1 MKVKELSNYL
11 ESLAPLSY
19 QESYDNCGLLVGS
32 DQMEI
37 TKALVTLDCTEEVVR
52 EAMAQNC
59 NLIIAHHPVIF
70 GGIKKINGKNDVE
83 RTLILAIKE
92 NIAIY
97 AIHTN
102 LDNIKLGV
110 NQKIA
115 ERLGLNQTQ
124 ILVPKSATLQKLVT
138 FVPTSHLTKV
148 QDALFSAG
156 AGQIGNYS
164 ECGFSLSGEGSFKAN
179 EEANPFVGKIGERHQ
194 EVETRLEVVLPSH
207 ISTSL
212 IRILKEVHPYEE
224 VAYDLYSLQNQNPEV
239 GSGLIGEMDKELSE
253 QEFLAYLKKA
263 MELKMIRFTS
273 FNAKKIKKVAIC
285 GGAGSFLLKA
295 AMSQGADAFVSADF
309 KYHEFFD
316 AEKSILIADIGHY
329 ESEKFT
335 KSLLIELIL
344 KKFPTFAVLLSKTD
358 TNPINYYS

>member
-1 MKVKELSNYL
+1 MKVKELSSYL

-37 TKALVTLDCTEEVVR
+37 SQVLITLDCTEEVVQ
-52 EAMAQNC
+52 EAVNTGC
-59 NLIIAHHPVIF
+59 NLIVAHHPVIF
-70 GGIKKINGKNDVE
+70 GGIKKLNGKTDVE
-83 RTLILAIKE
+83 RAIILAIQK

-110 NQKIA
+110 NHKIA

-124 ILVPKSATLQKLVT
+124 ILVPKSASLLKLVT
-138 FVPTSHLTKV
+138 FVPLEHLETV
-148 QDALFSAG
+148 QEALFVAG

-164 ECGFSLSGEGSFKAN
+164 ECAFSLVGEGSFKAN
-179 EEANPFVGKIGERHQ
+179 PGANPFVGSLGERHQ
-194 EVETRLEVVLPSH
+194 AAETRLELILPANLASGVVSA
-207 ISTSL
+207 
-212 IRILKEVHPYEE
+212 LKKAHPYEE
-224 VAYDLYSLQNQNPEV
+224 VAYDLYALLNQNPEV
-239 GSGLIGEMDKELSE
+239 GSGLIGELPQEMDEL
-253 QEFLAYLKKA
+253 EFLAHLKQ
-263 MELKMIRFTS
+263 KMDANTIKYTPFKQ
-273 FNAKKIKKVAIC
+273 KKIKRVAIC

-295 AMSQGADAFVSADF
+295 AMQQSADAFVSADF

-316 AEKSILIADIGHY
+316 AEKAILIADIGHY

-335 KSLLIELIL
+335 KSLLSELIL

>member
-1 MKVKELSNYL
+1 MKVKELSSYL

-37 TKALVTLDCTEEVVR
+37 SQVLITLDCTEEVVQ
-52 EAMAQNC
+52 EAVNTGC
-59 NLIIAHHPVIF
+59 NLIVAHHPVIF
-70 GGIKKINGKNDVE
+70 GGIKKLNGKTDVE
-83 RTLILAIKE
+83 RAIILAIQK

-110 NQKIA
+110 NHKIA

-124 ILVPKSATLQKLVT
+124 ILVTKPASLLKLVT
-138 FVPTSHLTKV
+138 FVPLEHLETV
-148 QDALFSAG
+148 QEALFEAG

-164 ECGFSLSGEGSFKAN
+164 ECAFSLVGEGSFKAN
-179 EEANPFVGKIGERHQ
+179 PGANPFVGSLGERHQ
-194 EVETRLEVVLPSH
+194 AAETRLELILPSNLA
-207 ISTSL
+207 SAVVSA
-212 IRILKEVHPYEE
+212 LKRAHPYEE
-224 VAYDLYSLQNQNPEV
+224 VAYDLYTLLNQNPEV
-239 GSGLIGEMDKELSE
+239 GSGLIGELPEEMDELA
-253 QEFLAYLKKA
+253 FLAHLKQR
-263 MELKMIRFTS
+263 MELNTIKYTPFKH
-273 FNAKKIKKVAIC
+273 KKIKRVAVC

-295 AMSQGADAFVSADF
+295 AMQQSADAFVSADF

-316 AEKSILIADIGHY
+316 AEKAILIADIGHY

-358 TNPINYYS
+358 TNPINYYF